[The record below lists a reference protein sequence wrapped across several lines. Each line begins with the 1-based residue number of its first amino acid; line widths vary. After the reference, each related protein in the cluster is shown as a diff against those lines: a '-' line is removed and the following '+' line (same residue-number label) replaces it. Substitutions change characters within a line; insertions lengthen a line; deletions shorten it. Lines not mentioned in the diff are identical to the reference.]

1 MSEIDLKKVVQLP
14 LLQALRSKKNIK
26 DMIIVLNQL

>member
-1 MSEIDLKKVVQLP
+1 MSEIDLKSSPATLATSA
-14 LLQALRSKKNIK
+14 ALKKNIK